1 MCVMSEH
8 VEALAFKVWLD
19 HITNMI
25 RAAVFEWREDNRP
38 IVNMIRDKLAYFEDE
53 LLRLKKATSILEI
66 ALWKMKI
73 NDDSLEIRSQ
83 KKVKS
88 DESDIRR
95 Q

>member
-73 NDDSLEIRSQ
+73 KMTALRFGAR
-83 KKVKS
+83 KK
-88 DESDIRR
+88 
-95 Q
+95 